1 MTERPKVHNFGQYC
15 ALLGDL
21 EQTVIIFLCIVNFQ
35 EPQLGSHKILNHRCM
50 QGIQRTRRK
59 YCHIKLTS
67 LNNLNNF
74 L

>member
-35 EPQLGSHKILNHRCM
+35 EPQLGSLIDVCREFKGQEENIATLN
-50 QGIQRTRRK
+50 
-59 YCHIKLTS
+59 
-67 LNNLNNF
+67 
-74 L
+74 